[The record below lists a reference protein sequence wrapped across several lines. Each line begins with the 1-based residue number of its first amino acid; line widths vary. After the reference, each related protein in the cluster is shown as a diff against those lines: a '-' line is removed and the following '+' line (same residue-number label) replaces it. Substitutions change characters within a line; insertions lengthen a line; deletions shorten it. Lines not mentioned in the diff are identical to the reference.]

1 LTTWLEIEQ
10 AVINQIQTIKNT
22 AAQAQISTP
31 LRLDRAQYSACFG
44 HITFTALES
53 AHNHYTSIEKPLK
66 PCTGIFTTT
75 TGLPCAHIINN
86 IQAQGLSLLPSH
98 FHPHWYW
105 NRYSVPEPI
114 LEPLQ
119 VISHLPRTHS
129 TRRIPSGFEASETQE
144 RRCGL
149 CHLPGHTRASL
160 RCPVNIRRVQQ
171 ELSRPESASLFIP
184 RSTVQSILDSAT
196 GQSTLKSALQ
206 SVLDLGDQL
215 ILKSTIQSILE
226 STSQTVVN
234 STTQTVVSSTS
245 QTVVNSTTLPV
256 PESTTLPVPE
266 STTLP
271 VSESTTLPVPESTT
285 LPVPESTTLPV
296 PESTDTRPI
305 WPGRPELIYQRYLA
319 EKESWLTAH
328 PTVRPG
334 NYRKARGLE
343 YWSIKYCKEQL
354 WHLPKDRID
363 LQTETL
369 VEGRPHWTTEEVQAW
384 LDHKALEAEQ
394 VERQVEAE
402 LVAAGGFG
410 QGRRRGV
417 RSLWNQIEGN
427 IQTRE
432 EQYRFV

>member
-1 LTTWLEIEQ
+1 M
-10 AVINQIQTIKNT
+10 
-22 AAQAQISTP
+22 
-31 LRLDRAQYSACFG
+31 
-44 HITFTALES
+44 
-53 AHNHYTSIEKPLK
+53 
-66 PCTGIFTTT
+66 
-75 TGLPCAHIINN
+75 
-86 IQAQGLSLLPSH
+86 
-98 FHPHWYW
+98 
-105 NRYSVPEPI
+105 
-114 LEPLQ
+114 
-119 VISHLPRTHS
+119 
-129 TRRIPSGFEASETQE
+129 
-144 RRCGL
+144 
-149 CHLPGHTRASL
+149 
-160 RCPVNIRRVQQ
+160 VNIRRLQDKLAPPSTQ
-171 ELSRPESASLFIP
+171 STSNSASLFIP
-184 RSTVQSILDSAT
+184 RSTVQSILDSAA

-226 STSQTVVN
+226 STSQPVLN
-234 STTQTVVSSTS
+234 STSQPVLNSTS
-245 QTVVNSTTLPV
+245 QTVVNLTSQTV
-256 PESTTLPVPE
+256 VN
-266 STTLP
+266 
-271 VSESTTLPVPESTT
+271 STT

-319 EKESWLTAH
+319 EKEAWLTAH
-328 PTVRPG
+328 PTVRPS